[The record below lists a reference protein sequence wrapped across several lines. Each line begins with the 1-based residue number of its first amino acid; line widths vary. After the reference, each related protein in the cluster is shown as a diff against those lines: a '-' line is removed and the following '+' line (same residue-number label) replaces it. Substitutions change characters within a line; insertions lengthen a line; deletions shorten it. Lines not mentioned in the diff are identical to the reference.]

1 MDLPLKLQYAAC
13 LTLKLWGAS
22 LSSLFDFMAATLP
35 LSLIRLISRQLFSA
49 LINQQVVT
57 SPAPNTK
64 QKTLPTSEVITVEL
78 QVAKEMDVFLRIFG
92 GNGNRAKNKVNI
104 GRRLKRLLE
113 TRLQICLM
121 QKQTK
126 WWYVAKKQLT
136 RWIYPSFYNTGVAEW
151 NWSSIPFTLHH
162 SKTTKTNYYKVWRM
176 LRKSEWRAVDTAP
189 SADLLVLKACWWG
202 SRLAGML
209 SLMCAGEPVSQS
221 TSSGYCRIKSNI

>member
-126 WWYVAKKQLT
+126 
-136 RWIYPSFYNTGVAEW
+136 
-151 NWSSIPFTLHH
+151 
-162 SKTTKTNYYKVWRM
+162 
-176 LRKSEWRAVDTAP
+176 
-189 SADLLVLKACWWG
+189 
-202 SRLAGML
+202 
-209 SLMCAGEPVSQS
+209 
-221 TSSGYCRIKSNI
+221 